1 MGGKSARAPDY
12 APLAAAS
19 RESAEIMGQLGREQL
34 GFARAQYADLAPI
47 VRGLAD
53 QQSQAQEEQMRQAR
67 DYYSEL
73 EQVYRPLERG
83 LVREAQEFN
92 TEAARE
98 QLARQAAADA
108 SRAFGTT
115 RAASE
120 RASASMGVNP
130 NSGRFAGMG
139 IQTDLGLTA
148 NRAAAMTGARER
160 AENLGY
166 ARRLDVAGLGRN
178 LPGISTAAYGGA
190 TGAGSAAAGTYM
202 APGNQFMAG
211 MNQGAGTIASGLNMR
226 NQGYGNILSTQ
237 GNVYGQQLSMQGE
250 IIGSIVGAGGRYA
263 ATASDIR
270 LKTNIELIGI
280 DSHTKLP
287 TYEFAYK
294 AAPTT
299 RYRGVMAQDV
309 EKVYPQAVVEG
320 TDGYKRVR
328 YDMLGMSMERVRS

>member
-1 MGGKSARAPDY
+1 
-12 APLAAAS
+12 
-19 RESAEIMGQLGREQL
+19 MGQLGREQL

-67 DYYSEL
+67 DYYGEL

-83 LVREAQEFN
+83 LVREAQEFD

-108 SRAFGTT
+108 SRAFGVT

-130 NSGRFAGMG
+130 ASGRFAGMG
-139 IQTDLGLTA
+139 IQTDLGLAA
-148 NRAAAMTGARER
+148 NRAASMTGARER

-178 LPGISTAAYGGA
+178 LPGVSTAAYGGA

-211 MNQGAGTIASGLNMR
+211 MSQGINTIGSGRGMLQSGQSTILNNQANLYGQSMQARGEVLGSVLGAGIGL
-226 NQGYGNILSTQ
+226 IP
-237 GNVYGQQLSMQGE
+237 VP
-250 IIGSIVGAGGRYA
+250 
-263 ATASDIR
+263 SDIR

-294 AAPTT
+294 AAPTI

-328 YDMLGMSMERVRS
+328 YDMLGMSMEPVRS

>member
-12 APLAAAS
+12 APLAASS
-19 RESAEIMGQLGREQL
+19 REAAQIMGQLGREQL

-67 DYYSEL
+67 DYYGEL

-120 RASASMGVNP
+120 RASASMGINP

-178 LPGISTAAYGGA
+178 LPGVSTAAYGGA

-202 APGNQFMAG
+202 APGNQFMTG
-211 MNQGAGTIASGLNMR
+211 MNQGAGTIGSGLNMR
-226 NQGYGNILSTQ
+226 QQGYGNILNTQ
-237 GNVYGQQLSMQGE
+237 GSVYGQQLNAQGE
-250 IIGSIVGAGGRYA
+250 IIGSIAGAGIGLM
-263 ATASDIR
+263 SDIR

-294 AAPTT
+294 AAPTI

-328 YDMLGMSMERVRS
+328 YDMLGMSMEPVRS

>member
-1 MGGKSARAPDY
+1 MGGKSVRAPDY

-73 EQVYRPLERG
+73 EQVYRRLERG

-190 TGAGSAAAGTYM
+190 TGAGSAAAGTYA

-211 MNQGAGTIASGLNMR
+211 MRQGASTIGSGLQMQNQGLS
-226 NQGYGNILSTQ
+226 NILSTQ
-237 GNVYGQQLSMQGE
+237 GSVYGQSLNAQGE
-250 IIGSIVGAGGRYA
+250 VLGSLAGAGIAKY
-263 ATASDIR
+263 SDAR
-270 LKTNIELIGI
+270 LKTDIKLKGI
-280 DSHTKLP
+280 DFTTNLAI
-287 TYEFAYK
+287 YEFAYK
-294 AAPTT
+294 AAPTI

-320 TDGYKRVR
+320 ADGYKRVR

>member
-1 MGGKSARAPDY
+1 MGGKSVRAPDY
-12 APLAAAS
+12 APLAASS
-19 RESAEIMGQLGREQL
+19 REAAQIMGQLGREQL

-120 RASASMGVNP
+120 RASASMGINP

-190 TGAGSAAAGTYM
+190 TGAGSAAAGTYA

-211 MNQGAGTIASGLNMR
+211 MRQGAGTIASGLNMR
-226 NQGYGNILSTQ
+226 NQGYCNILNTQ
-237 GNVYGQQLSMQGE
+237 GSVYGQSLNAQGE
-250 IIGSIVGAGGRYA
+250 V
-263 ATASDIR
+263 
-270 LKTNIELIGI
+270 
-280 DSHTKLP
+280 
-287 TYEFAYK
+287 
-294 AAPTT
+294 
-299 RYRGVMAQDV
+299 
-309 EKVYPQAVVEG
+309 
-320 TDGYKRVR
+320 
-328 YDMLGMSMERVRS
+328 LG

>member
-1 MGGKSARAPDY
+1 MGGKSVRAPDY

-19 RESAEIMGQLGREQL
+19 KESAQIMSQLGREQL

-53 QQSQAQEEQMRQAR
+53 QQAQAQAEQMRQAR
-67 DYYSEL
+67 DYYNEL

-83 LVREAQEFN
+83 LVREAQQFD

-108 SRAFGTT
+108 ARAFGVTQDASR
-115 RAASE
+115 RAA
-120 RASASMGVNP
+120 ASMGVNP
-130 NSGRFAGMG
+130 ASGRFAGMG
-139 IQTDLGLTA
+139 IQTDLGLAA

-202 APGNQFMAG
+202 APGNQFMTG
-211 MNQGAGTIASGLNMR
+211 MGQGAGTIGTGLSMR
-226 NQGYGNILSTQ
+226 NQGLSNILSTQ
-237 GNVYGQQLSMQGE
+237 GNVYGQQLNMTGE
-250 IIGSIVGAGGRYA
+250 ILGSIAGAA
-263 ATASDIR
+263 IAKSDVR
-270 LKTNIELIGI
+270 LKTDINHVGF
-280 DSHTKLP
+280 DAQTKLP
-287 TYEFAYK
+287 IYEFAYK
-294 AAPTT
+294 AAPTL

-309 EKVYPQAVVEG
+309 EKVYPQAVIEG
-320 TDGYKRVR
+320 MDGYKQVR